1 MHVRHLP
8 SYWFIRSPLTSLP
21 AKSRA
26 TFPAAGKCVH
36 RISLSFDAFE
46 SHEFAGKCVRGIG
59 LSFDACLLIGL
70 LCHVNSRENT
80 YTGLVIRLKLDLLI
94 GLGR

>member
-1 MHVRHLP
+1 MRACLTLA
-8 SYWFIRSPLTSLP
+8 FILVHKVALD
-21 AKSRA
+21 
-26 TFPAAGKCVH
+26 FAGKCVH
-36 RISLSFDAFE
+36 RISLSFDAFK

-59 LSFDACLLIGL
+59 LSFDACLFISL
-70 LCHVNSRENT
+70 LCHVNSRENA

>member
-1 MHVRHLP
+1 M
-8 SYWFIRSPLTSLP
+8 TSLP

-36 RISLSFDAFE
+36 RISLSFDAFK
-46 SHEFAGKCVRGIG
+46 SHEFSGKCVRGIG